1 MGQVQMRLSH
11 NISRKGDKVMT
22 REELAKTIAPEVQR
36 ISDLLK
42 ELNHVEISVNITAEG
57 GEVVDSIKI
66 PEFYQE

>member
-42 ELNHVEISVNITAEG
+42 ELDHVEISVNITAEG
-57 GEVVDSIKI
+57 GKVVDCICI
-66 PEFYQE
+66 PDFYQE